1 MREYLLGIDV
11 GTSSCKTIVI
21 DTDGRV
27 IASARYSYEITCPQ
41 YGWAEQNPEDWYQA
55 FRQGLAEIFS
65 KHPEIPKQISAIG
78 VTGQMIG
85 LTLLDKSAQIIRPAI
100 IWMDQRCLPQVE
112 YLKKHFEEPISRI
125 ALNPIN
131 MTYTLPKILW
141 VKENEPEVWQKVYK
155 FQLPKDYM
163 RLRLT
168 DVWAADYH
176 DLSGTL
182 LLDVTNLCWAEE
194 IIDLVGVER
203 EKLPELLPS
212 WNIAGHVTHAAAGE
226 LGIPAGIPVVAGAG
240 DQATE
245 NLAAGII
252 SSDLLLT
259 RLGTAGSSSTCTE
272 FPLPDPKKIA
282 PCYPHCIPGRWLA
295 ETADHT
301 FGLCE
306 NWFRETFFSL
316 ERKEAQKQQTDFYH
330 TMDALAENIPIG
342 AEGLIF
348 HPFNHGGPYWN
359 PQLRGAFYGINLRH
373 TKGHFFRAMLEG
385 SVFCLKDSICLLE
398 ERIGKSVPDYSL
410 VGGGSR
416 SALWTQMIC
425 DIVQKDA
432 HILKTADASL
442 GAAMLAGLGTQI
454 FASPEDA
461 ITHCV
466 EREKEVYCKRE
477 NSKKYDI
484 LYELYQRVHDN
495 LMQDS
500 SFIQKTLERL

>member
-1 MREYLLGIDV
+1 MPGTLEVPGRSKVYILVVLFQYLTDGVTSLTGFLSLSGLLPDDNPDRERNPVRDIHQLNLERTVVMLMKEYLLGIDI

-27 IASARYSYEITCPQ
+27 IDSARYSYEISCPQ

-55 FRQGLAEIFS
+55 FRQGLAEIFD

-85 LTLLDKSAQIIRPAI
+85 LTLLDQAARVIRPAI

-112 YLKKHFEEPISRI
+112 YLKERFEEPINRI

-168 DVWAADYH
+168 DVWAVDYH

-212 WNIAGHVTHAAAGE
+212 WNIAGYVTNAAARE

-252 SSDLLLT
+252 SSDQLLT

-295 ETADHT
+295 EIADHT

-316 ERKEAQKQQTDFYH
+316 EKKEAQKQQTDFYH
-330 TMDALAENIPIG
+330 TMDALAEDIPIG

-373 TKGHFFRAMLEG
+373 NKGHFFPGHAGRQRLLPER
-385 SVFCLKDSICLLE
+385 FDSFVRRTHWQECSRLQFSRW
-398 ERIGKSVPDYSL
+398 RIKKRV
-410 VGGGSR
+410 
-416 SALWTQMIC
+416 M
-425 DIVQKDA
+425 DA
-432 HILKTADASL
+432 DDL
-442 GAAMLAGLGTQI
+442 
-454 FASPEDA
+454 
-461 ITHCV
+461 
-466 EREKEVYCKRE
+466 
-477 NSKKYDI
+477 
-484 LYELYQRVHDN
+484 
-495 LMQDS
+495 
-500 SFIQKTLERL
+500 